1 MSELLAL
8 DVPSA
13 PVQSIE
19 SIVEDEHLTEREM
32 IHYLEN

>member
-1 MSELLAL
+1 V

-19 SIVEDEHLTEREM
+19 SVVEDEHLTEREM
-32 IHYLEN
+32 FHYLEH